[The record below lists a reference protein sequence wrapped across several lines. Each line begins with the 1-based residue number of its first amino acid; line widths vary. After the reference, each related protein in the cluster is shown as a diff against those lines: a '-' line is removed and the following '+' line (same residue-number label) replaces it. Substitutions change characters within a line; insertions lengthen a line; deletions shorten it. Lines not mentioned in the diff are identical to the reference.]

1 MNTLIRRLT
10 SCALGLLVLCSTVLA
25 PLDASAATITKKTG
39 ILNAGQP
46 QLTFYDIDSKEIGTF
61 SHAGGSDLIGF
72 NASQVIY
79 RDSNGV
85 TQQQTYGRSDV
96 TLYLEDRLVKFDS
109 LTQTRRDSYYV
120 SYTMGSAKG
129 GVFSNNIQV
138 SESDDGYVLLSVH
151 LNNVVFRDSN
161 QMDWQVSYRST
172 RKSGTSGKT
181 LVTTNTVKGQ
191 TSFSKCKL
199 DSAIGTDNKKPSTDN
214 NNNNSGTVVQP
225 DGSTNK
231 IPNGYYDENGNLVGG
246 GSGTTGDGSTSGD
259 GSTEGGDNN
268 SGSGGSNNGGTGGD
282 NGGNTQPTPTVD
294 LQTPYIILENY
305 SAGSGSVEAGS
316 SFPLSFTCRNT
327 SAQVDL
333 ENIIVTV
340 TPSEGLQI
348 SGGTNSYYVPV
359 LSKNDR
365 FEKTIQI
372 DALTSAKA
380 EAHKITLAFSYEYVN
395 NGTRQRGEISQDVS
409 VNVVQEDRFSIDPI
423 SGLMESSVG
432 EEIYIVSKYVNK
444 SRGDIYNVSATITG
458 NFPGSGQIQHVGN
471 VAAGVSGEVEFN
483 ITPDTAGPLSG
494 TITYTYEDA
503 MGNTKE
509 LTCPVQTTI
518 LEAPS
523 MDAGMMFPG
532 DMGMEEEPEVEPTS
546 GGFLQQL
553 TNPGSWQMW
562 TVLGVAVVVAIVVVK
577 KVQQKRRDAA
587 LLEEDDEDEDN

>member
-246 GSGTTGDGSTSGD
+246 GSGTTGDGST
-259 GSTEGGDNN
+259 EGGDNN

-395 NGTRQRGEISQDVS
+395 NGTRQRGEISQNVS

>member
-46 QLTFYDIDSKEIGTF
+46 QMTFYDIDSKEIGTF

-172 RKSGTSGKT
+172 RKSATSGKT

-214 NNNNSGTVVQP
+214 NNNSGTVVQP

-246 GSGTTGDGSTSGD
+246 GSGT
-259 GSTEGGDNN
+259 TEGGDNN

-340 TPSEGLQI
+340 TPSEGLRI

>member
-109 LTQTRRDSYYV
+109 LAQTRRDSYYV

-246 GSGTTGDGSTSGD
+246 GSGTTGDGST
-259 GSTEGGDNN
+259 EGGDNN

-380 EAHKITLAFSYEYVN
+380 EAHKIALAFSYEYVN
-395 NGTRQRGEISQDVS
+395 NGTRQRGEISQNVS

>member
-246 GSGTTGDGSTSGD
+246 GSGTTGDGSTGGD

-282 NGGNTQPTPTVD
+282 GGNTQPTPTVD

-395 NGTRQRGEISQDVS
+395 NGTRQRGEISQNVS

>member
-191 TSFSKCKL
+191 ISFSKCKL

-246 GSGTTGDGSTSGD
+246 GSGTTGDGSTGGD

-395 NGTRQRGEISQDVS
+395 NGTRQRGEISQNVS